1 MQRGHPVRPWAG
13 PHLWGSS
20 FGECLGCGDLPGIIG
35 WVASSWTWWLVMMT
49 WWCLT
54 LRFKARVEDRFRW
67 ITGRLKGRLVGR
79 LFFDIAYFSECAC
92 SHNLY
97 ISIRMCMHT
106 LLRGW
111 RVTVMSS
118 MKHSWFTFKCYI
130 SLVDHDDH
138 ASTHAVPS
146 STFSWHIHL
155 PVHSN
160 TDIKSNLLATC
171 NTITSLN

>member
-20 FGECLGCGDLPGIIG
+20 FRECLGGLDLPRIIG

-79 LFFDIAYFSECAC
+79 LLFDIACFSVFAC

-97 ISIRMCMHT
+97 ISMRMCMHT
-106 LLRGW
+106 LLRSW

-138 ASTHAVPS
+138 TSTHQVPS

-171 NTITSLN
+171 NTLTSLN